1 MTGLSPR
8 QRTILWHR
16 AQGLTGPQIAH
27 TMHLAVATI
36 SYHER
41 IICHTLRATNITHA
55 VHLGHLHHLIDSRPD
70 CGDRAAYLRH
80 LRRKERACPACKA
93 ANAEHSV
100 AQRAGQLK
108 EAA

>member
-8 QRTILWHR
+8 QREILWHR
-16 AQGLTGPQIAH
+16 AQGLSGPQIARE
-27 TMHLAVATI
+27 THLAVATI

-55 VHLGHLHHLIDSRPD
+55 VHLGHLQHLIGARPD

-80 LRRKERACPACKA
+80 LRRHEPTCPACKA
-93 ANAEHSV
+93 ANAEHAV
-100 AQRAGQLK
+100 AQRAGTLK

>member
-1 MTGLSPR
+1 MNTLSPR

-16 AQGLTGPQIAH
+16 AQGLSGPQIAH

-55 VHLGHLHHLIDSRPD
+55 VHLGHLTHLIGSRPD

-80 LRRKERACPACKA
+80 LRRKERACTACKA
-93 ANAEHSV
+93 ANAEHAV
-100 AQRAGQLK
+100 AQRAGRLK